1 MSLTIKEYINK
12 LGIACPNCEKT
23 EGFQAWDTEIGDG
36 WACQSPECTL
46 CKATWDECYTLTSYA
61 DLEV

>member
-36 WACQSPECTL
+36 CAWQSRECTL
-46 CKATWDECYTLTSYA
+46 CKAT
-61 DLEV
+61 